1 MGWFKSQMW
10 KVLEWT
16 DSSSNTIVY
25 KFPMDGKEIMRGS
38 RLTVRESQVAV
49 FVDKG
54 RIADVFEPGEYK
66 LEASNLPILSGLNA
80 LLYQDKKSPFKSDL
94 YFVNTK
100 QFPNQKWGTKN
111 PITMR
116 DAEFGMIRI
125 KAFGTYSFRV
135 VDSAVFLKE
144 LFGTNSTFTVEAISD
159 YLRSLV
165 LSQIGDTIAESGIS
179 ALDMASNY
187 QEFGNLVEN
196 YSKEKF
202 AKLGLD
208 LVAFNVENINF
219 PEAVEKAIDERTSL
233 GILGNSMGA
242 YTQKKA
248 ADAMG
253 DAAKN
258 TGSVGAI
265 FGMGVGQGLGA
276 TMFGATN
283 QATSQPQQQEQGKQK
298 FCSECGA
305 KIGASAKFCPECGA
319 KQAQDGKCPK
329 CGAEVKKGAK
339 FCPECGEKL

>member
-16 DSSSNTIVY
+16 DNTSNTIVY

-38 RLTVRESQVAV
+38 KLTVRESQVAI
-49 FVDKG
+49 FVDRG
-54 RIADVFEPGEYK
+54 RIADVFQPGDYK
-66 LEASNLPILSGLNA
+66 LDAVNLPILSGLNA
-80 LLYQDKKSPFKSDL
+80 LLYQDKKAPFKSDL

-116 DAEFGMIRI
+116 DNEFGMIRI

-135 VDSAVFLKE
+135 TDPSVFLKE
-144 LFGTNSTFTVEAISD
+144 LFGTNSTFTVDSISD
-159 YLRSLV
+159 YLKSLV
-165 LSQIGDTIAESGIS
+165 LSQIADTIAESNIS

-196 YSKEKF
+196 YSREKF
-202 AKLGLD
+202 AKMGLNI
-208 LVAFNVENINF
+208 VAFNVENINF

-233 GILGNSMGA
+233 GILGGSMGA
-242 YTQKKA
+242 YTQKKT
-248 ADAMG
+248 ADAIG

-258 TGSVGAI
+258 TGTAGAF
-265 FGMGVGQGLGA
+265 FGMGVAQNLGA
-276 TMFGATN
+276 TMFGAT
-283 QATSQPQQQEQGKQK
+283 QSATSQKEEPKQK
-298 FCSECGA
+298 QKYCAECGA
-305 KIGASAKFCPECGA
+305 QIGATAKFCPECGT
-319 KQAQDGKCPK
+319 KQSQDGKCPS

-339 FCPECGEKL
+339 FCPECGQKI